1 MSSVNKTSS
10 LILGVALFLGLSTL
24 GWFLSNAAIE
34 YKEYER
40 TVTVK
45 GLAEQEFTA
54 DIVIWPIQFTL
65 ASNNLQGL
73 YNDVDSNTNTI
84 ISFLTQQGIKRDDV
98 TISAPAITDKSAQQY
113 GGNQRVLHIPWH
125 CTYY

>member
-73 YNDVDSNTNTI
+73 YNDVDSNTCLLYQSDAADERTSVDLGGRRTLKQTNT
-84 ISFLTQQGIKRDDV
+84 K
-98 TISAPAITDKSAQQY
+98 
-113 GGNQRVLHIPWH
+113 
-125 CTYY
+125 